1 MDRRTFSKQ
10 LSALALGVSAL
21 EPVALAG
28 GQGGTPTGARPAVPF
43 QLSVMLWT
51 VYRGMPFEDKLQKM
65 ADAGYSNV
73 ELTGEFRNWTDED
86 FSRANAKRKA
96 LGIMFD
102 VTGGVRHGICNPQ
115 DRDGLL
121 TDIKAILPVMEK
133 LESPR
138 LIVLSGNVVPGLSRD
153 DQHQSCIDSLK
164 AAIPLI
170 EGKTING
177 HPVKLILENIDP
189 EENPKYYLTSVAEGF
204 EIMKAVDH
212 PQVGFLYDM
221 YHEQISEGNLIEKLE
236 KNIQYVSV
244 IHVADVP
251 GRHEPG
257 TGEINYA
264 NIFKK
269 LVELKYDGI
278 VAMEFMPTGDPAAAL
293 RAAREMFSSL
303 A

>member
-1 MDRRTFSKQ
+1 MDRRTFSKR
-10 LSALALGVSAL
+10 LSALALGVGALEQSAL
-21 EPVALAG
+21 ALGQSGTHNVTRPVL
-28 GQGGTPTGARPAVPF
+28 PF

-51 VYRGMPFEDKLQKM
+51 VFRGMSFEDKLQKM

-73 ELTGEFRNWTDED
+73 ELTGESRNWTDED
-86 FSRANAKRKA
+86 FARVAAKRKA
-96 LGIMFD
+96 LGITFD
-102 VTGGVRHGICNPQ
+102 TTGGVRHGIVNPQ
-115 DRDGLL
+115 DREGLL
-121 TDIKAILPVMEK
+121 ADIKAVLPTMEK
-133 LESPR
+133 LECPR
-138 LIVLSGNVVPGLSRD
+138 LIVLSGSTVPGLSHN

-177 HPVKLILENIDP
+177 HPVTLILENIDP
-189 EENPKYYLTSVAEGF
+189 VENPPYYLTSVAEGF
-204 EIMKAVDH
+204 EIIKAVDH
-212 PQVGFLYDM
+212 PQVRFLYDL

-236 KNIQYVSV
+236 KNLQYVSV

-269 LVELKYDGI
+269 LVELKYDGV
-278 VAMEFMPTGDPAAAL
+278 VAMEFMPTGDPIAAL
-293 RAAREMFSSL
+293 RAARELASSQV
-303 A
+303 